1 MKIRL
6 LTVALILATT
16 TALFAE
22 GPVKRTIIIR
32 DGKVV
37 SNTEGGPDVIQFDG
51 DVLRLDGDLFGGKRA
66 YLGVSLVDLSSELR
80 DYYGAPKSSG
90 LLVSSIEDDSPAAK
104 AGVRVGD
111 IIISVDGKDVE
122 SSADLRRNIR
132 DKKDG
137 DSVRI
142 ELLRGRSRQ
151 TVVATVVERERPRI
165 VMPREFPGL
174 RELNSPEWRARIET
188 LGDCGSLQS
197 RIKELET
204 RLKDLEKKLQK

>member
-6 LTVALILATT
+6 FTLALILATA
-16 TALFAE
+16 TALLAD
-22 GPVKRTIIIR
+22 GPVKRTIVIR

-37 SNTEGGPDVIQFDG
+37 SSTEGGPDVRFDG
-51 DVLRLDGDLFGGKRA
+51 DVLRINEELFGGKRA
-66 YLGVSLVDLSSELR
+66 YLGISLIDLSPELR

-111 IIISVDGKDVE
+111 IIIGVDGKDVE
-122 SSADLRRNIR
+122 SSSDLRRNLR
-132 DKKDG
+132 DKKEG
-137 DSVRI
+137 DSVRV
-142 ELLRGRSRQ
+142 ELLRGKARQ
-151 TVVATVVERERPRI
+151 TVVATVVERERPHMF
-165 VMPREFPGL
+165 MPREVPGL

-188 LGDCGSLQS
+188 LGDCGSLQT
-197 RIKELET
+197 RIKDLET